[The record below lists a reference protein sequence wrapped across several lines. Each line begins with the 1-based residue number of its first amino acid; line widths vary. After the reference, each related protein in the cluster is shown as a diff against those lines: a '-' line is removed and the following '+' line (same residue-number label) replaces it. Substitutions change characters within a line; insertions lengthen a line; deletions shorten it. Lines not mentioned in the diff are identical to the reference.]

1 MTLFECTGGAF
12 TSDQLGQLSKSNG
25 LVCNSNNLNTVS
37 GETNW
42 KSCITPVASWS
53 NGGVAQ
59 YLPEHVGIPVG
70 KMNYY
75 MLEIHYDNPSRTN
88 FEDKSGLRIHYTE
101 KLRKFDGGILV
112 TGVAISNTQFI
123 PPRQKSFRN
132 LGICGQTCTGRKDVF
147 PEEGINL
154 VSVSIQTHSAGR
166 KFILSHV
173 RNGTELDKIVEDKW
187 VSCSFTWTTIMFL
200 HIFFCSWYNHKYQ
213 EVRFLPNE
221 INVRANDQLI
231 VDCQYDTQK

>member
-1 MTLFECTGGAF
+1 MTVNKDVDTVYWCKIFKGPEMNEKHHIIGFEPILTRDTISKRTMVQHMTLFECTGGAF

-173 RNGTELDKIVEDKW
+173 RNGTELDKIVEDK
-187 VSCSFTWTTIMFL
+187 
-200 HIFFCSWYNHKYQ
+200 
-213 EVRFLPNE
+213 
-221 INVRANDQLI
+221 
-231 VDCQYDTQK
+231 